1 MDKLC
6 VSKLCVSKWYDIKVC
21 VSKWCDEKLC
31 VTGGGDEEA
40 TGGGGGGGGRDA
52 EPKTRTPHKDVG
64 NYCYPGPWAI
74 RAQLGNVWRGR

>member
-1 MDKLC
+1 MD
-6 VSKLCVSKWYDIKVC
+6 KLCVSKWYDIKLC

-64 NYCYPGPWAI
+64 NKYKFKRCDHVS
-74 RAQLGNVWRGR
+74 LLSEFVDM